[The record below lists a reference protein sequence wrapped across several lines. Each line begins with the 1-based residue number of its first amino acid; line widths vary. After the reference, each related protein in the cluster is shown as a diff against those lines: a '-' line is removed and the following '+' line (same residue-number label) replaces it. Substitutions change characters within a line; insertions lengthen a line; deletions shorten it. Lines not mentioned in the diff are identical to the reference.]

1 MNCVY
6 IRTSTVGQNEA
17 GQRAEIDKWLAGN
30 GIADA
35 TYYVDKDT
43 GDNLDRPEFIRLQ
56 SDIFAGQVKT
66 VIVWKLDRLSRSLR
80 DGIDTLC
87 DWLGKGVRLVSV
99 TQQLDFAGPAGKT
112 IASVLFAVAEMEQQT
127 RRERQA
133 AGIAVARRNGVY
145 QGRKAGSL
153 KADAARAFA
162 LRDKGLN
169 DTESR
174 RKALNHALTVL
185 GRKGC
190 GSQKTEAL
198 RAVVSKIVCNF
209 RYTGQDGKPTAKK
222 SFLDTVKIVS
232 VSGDSISFRPIPAP
246 GRG

>member
-1 MNCVY
+1 MNSVY
-6 IRTSTVGQNEA
+6 IRISTVGQNEA

-56 SDIFAGQVKT
+56 ADIFAGRVKT

-99 TQQLDFAGPAGKT
+99 TQQLDFAGPAGKM

-133 AGIAVARRNGVY
+133 AGIAIAKNNGVY
-145 QGRKAGSL
+145 QGRKPEAGRPMPPAL
-153 KADAARAFA
+153 LRCEARA
-162 LRDKGLN
+162 
-169 DTESR
+169 
-174 RKALNHALTVL
+174 
-185 GRKGC
+185 
-190 GSQKTEAL
+190 
-198 RAVVSKIVCNF
+198 
-209 RYTGQDGKPTAKK
+209 
-222 SFLDTVKIVS
+222 
-232 VSGDSISFRPIPAP
+232 
-246 GRG
+246 

>member
-6 IRTSTVGQNEA
+6 IRISTVGQNEA

-30 GIADA
+30 GITDA

-99 TQQLDFAGPAGKT
+99 TQQLDFAGPAGKM
-112 IASVLFAVAEMEQQT
+112 IASVLFAVAK
-127 RRERQA
+127 
-133 AGIAVARRNGVY
+133 RNGVY
-145 QGRKAGSL
+145 QGRKTGSL
-153 KADAARAFA
+153 KADAARALA
-162 LRDKGLN
+162 LRSKGLN
-169 DTESR
+169 DTEIATALGVAR
-174 RKALNHALTVL
+174 RTVQRYLHA
-185 GRKGC
+185 
-190 GSQKTEAL
+190 
-198 RAVVSKIVCNF
+198 
-209 RYTGQDGKPTAKK
+209 
-222 SFLDTVKIVS
+222 
-232 VSGDSISFRPIPAP
+232 
-246 GRG
+246 

>member
-6 IRTSTVGQNEA
+6 IRISTVGQNEA

-35 TYYVDKDT
+35 AYYVDTDT

-80 DGIDTLC
+80 DGIDTLS

-99 TQQLDFAGPAGKT
+99 TQQLDFAGPAGKM

-127 RRERQA
+127 KLKWTIVVRFRRHLYNNYGKGLA
-133 AGIAVARRNGVY
+133 L
-145 QGRKAGSL
+145 S
-153 KADAARAFA
+153 DSTAARLQIA
-162 LRDKGLN
+162 LPLDPNGRCRLQAEPPGETALLN
-169 DTESR
+169 
-174 RKALNHALTVL
+174 
-185 GRKGC
+185 
-190 GSQKTEAL
+190 
-198 RAVVSKIVCNF
+198 
-209 RYTGQDGKPTAKK
+209 
-222 SFLDTVKIVS
+222 
-232 VSGDSISFRPIPAP
+232 PAHK
-246 GRG
+246 

>member
-1 MNCVY
+1 MKTAVY
-6 IRTSTVGQNEA
+6 IRVSTVGQNEA
-17 GQRAEIDKWLAGN
+17 GQRAEINKWVAGN

-99 TQQLDFAGPAGKT
+99 TQQLDFAGPAGKM

-133 AGIAVARRNGVY
+133 AGIAVAKRNGVY

-153 KADAARAFA
+153 KADAARALA
-162 LRDKGLN
+162 LRSKGLN
-169 DTESR
+169 DTEIATALGVAR
-174 RKALNHALTVL
+174 RTV
-185 GRKGC
+185 
-190 GSQKTEAL
+190 Q
-198 RAVVSKIVCNF
+198 
-209 RYTGQDGKPTAKK
+209 RY
-222 SFLDTVKIVS
+222 LHV
-232 VSGDSISFRPIPAP
+232 
-246 GRG
+246 

>member
-1 MNCVY
+1 MSQQSKGEATMNCVY
-6 IRTSTVGQNEA
+6 IRISTVGQNEA

-66 VIVWKLDRLSRSLR
+66 VIVWKLDRLSRRLR
-80 DGIDTLC
+80 DGIDKLC

-99 TQQLDFAGPAGKT
+99 TQQLDFAGPAGKM

-133 AGIAVARRNGVY
+133 AGIAVAKRNGVY

-153 KADAARAFA
+153 KADAARALA
-162 LRDKGLN
+162 LRSKGLN
-169 DTESR
+169 DTEIATALGVAR
-174 RKALNHALTVL
+174 RTVQRYLHASVRVKACRPRPWEGYLS
-185 GRKGC
+185 G
-190 GSQKTEAL
+190 
-198 RAVVSKIVCNF
+198 
-209 RYTGQDGKPTAKK
+209 YPTAR
-222 SFLDTVKIVS
+222 KICAA
-232 VSGDSISFRPIPAP
+232 GWPYR
-246 GRG
+246 